1 MWPKI
6 TFRRLERLSLRPPTT
21 PTTKPP
27 PPRER
32 RNIGRMGI
40 IISLLKSLRKLVK
53 PRSSTFLLFVG
64 VGSPHQMVVR
74 GLQKDYILRILL

>member
-40 IISLLKSLRKLVK
+40 IISLLKSLRKLVR
-53 PRSSTFLLFVG
+53 PRSS
-64 VGSPHQMVVR
+64 
-74 GLQKDYILRILL
+74 ILRVFSVIISHIQYSFISKRFSMTVLQR